1 MGERVT
7 VGLDIGTSSVKAVAA
22 DDDGNVVA
30 RARVPHEVRVPA
42 PEQFEHDAAVAWH
55 DGPRRCARRARRPRR
70 PRGERGGH
78 GAVARGGRR
87 RRCAD
92 LARAPLRRRPRPH
105 RRAAERSE
113 GPSTD
118 DASGGF
124 LGFVRW
130 LAQTAPGAHG
140 YWPAQAV
147 ANHALCGEAVLDT
160 ITAALANPLFDWV
173 GWDAALAADLGITT
187 EQLPRLVPTGWE
199 AGRVGGDGPAL
210 GVGLHRRDGRAAGG
224 RGGPAR

>member
-1 MGERVT
+1 M
-7 VGLDIGTSSVKAVAA
+7 
-22 DDDGNVVA
+22 
-30 RARVPHEVRVPA
+30 VPSL
-42 PEQFEHDAAVAWH
+42 AAVDA
-55 DGPRRCARRARRPRR
+55 DGVPISPGLLYGDD
-70 PRGERGGH
+70 RGRTGEQPS
-78 GAVARGGRR
+78 AT
-87 RRCAD
+87 
-92 LARAPLRRRPRPH
+92 
-105 RRAAERSE
+105 E

-124 LGFVRW
+124 LGFLRW

-160 ITAALANPLFDWV
+160 TTAALANPLFDWI
-173 GWDAALAADLGITT
+173 GWDAALAADLGVTT

-210 GVGLHRRDGRAAGG
+210 GVGVHRRDGRAAGG
-224 RGGPAR
+224 GGGPTR